1 MLYVNMFSGLVVFFG
16 NVLLIFFM
24 INFGFGIV
32 DIKNIKIKMVN
43 KKIFVIKLKVW
54 LLKWKFFGIVFFF

>member
-1 MLYVNMFSGLVVFFG
+1 
-16 NVLLIFFM
+16 M